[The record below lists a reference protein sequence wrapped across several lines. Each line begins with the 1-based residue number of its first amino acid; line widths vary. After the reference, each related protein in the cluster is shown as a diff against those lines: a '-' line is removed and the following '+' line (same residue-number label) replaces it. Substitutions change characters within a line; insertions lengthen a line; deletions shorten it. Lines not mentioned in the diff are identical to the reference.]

1 MAGSVQLHIGKENIV
16 CTSLGFY
23 LVKGKKC
30 MEPSSRLLKRPGS
43 RRREKRLPRGKITA
57 ELFLTKFCP
66 PSSLRRITE
75 ERKRKKK
82 SIFLFYRHIFI
93 LFAKSSFFTI
103 RYIMKSLKKI
113 LESRK

>member
-66 PSSLRRITE
+66 PP
-75 ERKRKKK
+75 
-82 SIFLFYRHIFI
+82 LFSPEVHRGEKEKEKEH
-93 LFAKSSFFTI
+93 FFVLQAHL
-103 RYIMKSLKKI
+103 YPLYEK
-113 LESRK
+113 